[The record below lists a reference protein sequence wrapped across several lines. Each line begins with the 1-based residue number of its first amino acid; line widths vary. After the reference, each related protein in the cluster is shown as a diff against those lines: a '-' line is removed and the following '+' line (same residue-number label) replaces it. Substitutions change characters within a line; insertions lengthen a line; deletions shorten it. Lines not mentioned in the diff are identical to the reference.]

1 MTDTDMDTSA
11 LIGNARAGDESA
23 MRQLLS
29 RHRDRLRRMVAVHMD
44 IRLAA
49 RFDPSDVVQDAML
62 EASQKLPGYLQKQP
76 IAFYPW
82 LRQIAWQRLVY
93 LRQHHLATQKRS
105 VLREQQ
111 WDLDLPDES
120 VVRLADRLVSD
131 GTNPS
136 QRAIREELC
145 SRVRAALDAMPLKD
159 RQVLILRYLE
169 QLSAAE
175 ASQVIGI
182 TEEAFMK
189 RHFRAIQRIRRL
201 LDGSSED
208 SK

>member
-1 MTDTDMDTSA
+1 M
-11 LIGNARAGDESA
+11 
-23 MRQLLS
+23 
-29 RHRDRLRRMVAVHMD
+29 
-44 IRLAA
+44 
-49 RFDPSDVVQDAML
+49 
-62 EASQKLPGYLQKQP
+62 
-76 IAFYPW
+76 
-82 LRQIAWQRLVY
+82 
-93 LRQHHLATQKRS
+93 ATQKRS
-105 VLREQQ
+105 VLREQR

-120 VVRLADRLVSD
+120 VVRLADRLVSE
-131 GTNPS
+131 GTSPS
-136 QRAIREELC
+136 QRAIREELF

-201 LDGSSED
+201 LDGSSEE